1 MRNVSASQLTLQS
14 LPSRLLDIDGDKF
27 SAVGVIRVS
36 GLGSQDSGVQVSVRI
51 DATYTFDP
59 AGNPQAQVI
68 PQ

>member
-1 MRNVSASQLTLQS
+1 MRNVDASQLTLQS
-14 LPSRLLDIDGDKF
+14 LPSRLLEIDGDKF

-36 GLGSQDSGVQVSVRI
+36 GLSSRDNGVQVSVRI
-51 DATYTFDP
+51 DATYTFDA